1 MNLAQLNDDNKNAD
15 ISYTGLVGTV
25 TTTYAALVHAF
36 GQPDRTNGDKTTA
49 EWCLR
54 FDDGTVASIYD
65 WKEPSTPMGL
75 HSWHVG
81 GKSVKAL
88 LRVEAHLGL
97 DLTGGEAA

>member
-1 MNLAQLNDDNKNAD
+1 MLLNTFTKNAD
-15 ISYTGLVGTV
+15 TSGTGLVGKV

-36 GQPDRTNGDKTTA
+36 GIPDNFNGDKTTA
-49 EWCLR
+49 EWRLR

-75 HSWHVG
+75 HRWHVG

-97 DLTGGEAA
+97 DITEGEAA